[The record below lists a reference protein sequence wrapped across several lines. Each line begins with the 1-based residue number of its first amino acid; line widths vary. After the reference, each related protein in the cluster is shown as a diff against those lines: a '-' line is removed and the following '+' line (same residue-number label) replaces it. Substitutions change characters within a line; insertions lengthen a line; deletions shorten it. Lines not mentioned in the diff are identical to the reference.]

1 MSATI
6 TSANTVLTT
15 LTVQGTGGTPGGQV
29 GIYIDNVLR
38 PERDTP
44 DGSGNWEIVVTDL
57 TGGAHTVRATDV
69 MIGGTSVITQFVPA
83 SVTVESAVGDTTEDV
98 TPVVQGTLLN
108 EDDSPIVGA
117 TISIYMKAHA
127 DSTYTLK
134 GTTTTNSSGVY
145 TFEIPTAL
153 ADGEYDFYAVAS
165 AVTMT
170 SLVDSVTVSKPLEA
184 PVMEPVTDR
193 LFAIAADSI
202 FIGINPPVGYEI
214 LSAKTMNIA
223 KPLGE
228 WSLGGSSL
236 GLAINSTTGA
246 VTIETS
252 AQFAAAGSRQI
263 SVTCTNSQGSSSTL
277 LNLVVVAENSGI
289 KYIDSVA
296 GSDVNTGLNPNV
308 PRANNDSSSGR
319 RRFKRGGVWNIQLG
333 SADSHTREDYG
344 DPWKPRPKFGS
355 GTTYGYDGSNLDNA
369 TIRSLWFSD
378 WVSRGINVQVV
389 TNILIEDCLFT
400 DSRSSSV
407 QGIKLHN
414 SDKAAALTVPDLPGK
429 TFNLIYKDNELRNV
443 KGDGLY
449 ITKITGILIQN
460 NKHDAAYGGGAD
472 CIQIAYENNDTNI
485 SKNVVIRGNL
495 LLQSP
500 QSQSDKG
507 GLVCEQ
513 TKVYLAEYNDIGGKN
528 FSFSSIGF
536 DATCRSNNMR
546 DGKLNTYSF
555 GYGTGEQSHF
565 GRHHVYDN
573 NISNCIRGIGLSSFG
588 DSTILNNGVYGYQ
601 RYDFECHD
609 NVISKCTYGFFADR
623 PWSGYVKRNIFMQCT
638 NAITRQGGQVS
649 GNTVANLGVYTTQDV
664 TGNYTNDGTWL
675 NSVPPKLSGTIAAG
689 ATVSVAN
696 AEWKLNGVVTAP
708 DEVLYFWRNK
718 GYDIAGETGSSYTIP
733 VDVASDLDL
742 SCVMFAR
749 KGTNWMLAV
758 AENDWPTDAYFIPR
772 AYTEGNLKF
781 KKRYFKLG
789 DVAA

>member
-6 TSANTVLTT
+6 TSANAVLTT

-29 GIYIDNVLR
+29 GIYVDNVLR
-38 PERDTP
+38 SERDTP
-44 DGSGNWEIVVTDL
+44 DGSGNWEIVITNL
-57 TGGAHTVRATDV
+57 TGGEHTVRATDI
-69 MIGGTSVITQFVPA
+69 MNNGTSVITQFTPA
-83 SVTVESAVGDTTEDV
+83 SITVETPAGDTTEDV
-98 TPVVQGTLLN
+98 TPVVQGTI
-108 EDDSPIVGA
+108 EDTLGNPVNGA
-117 TISIYMKAHA
+117 TVSIYMKPHA

-134 GTTTTNSSGVY
+134 GTTTTNSSGDY

-153 ADGEYDFYAVAS
+153 QDGEYDFYAVAT
-165 AVTMT
+165 AVTLT

-184 PVMEPVTDR
+184 PVMVPVTDR

-202 FIGINPPVGYEI
+202 FIGINPPVGLEI
-214 LSAKTMNIA
+214 LNADTVNIA

-228 WSLGGSSL
+228 WTIGGSSL
-236 GLAINSTTGA
+236 GLAIDSTTGV
-246 VTIETS
+246 VTIATS

-263 SVTCTNSQGSSSTL
+263 SITCTNSEGSSTAL
-277 LNLVVVAENSGI
+277 LNLVVVAEVSTT

-296 GSDVNTGLNPNV
+296 GSDSNTGLNPNL
-308 PRANNDSSSGR
+308 PRANNDSSGNR
-319 RRFKRGGVWNIQLG
+319 RRYKRGGQWNIQIGTTDNLI
-333 SADSHTREDYG
+333 REDYG

-355 GTTYGYDGSNLDNA
+355 GATYGLDGANLDNA
-369 TIRSLWFSD
+369 VVRSLWFSD

-389 TNILIEDCLFT
+389 TNMLIEDCLLT

-407 QGIKLHN
+407 TGIKLHN

-429 TFNLIYKDNELRNV
+429 TFNLIYKDNEVRNV

-449 ITKITGILIQN
+449 ITKINGILIQN

-485 SKNVVIRGNL
+485 SRNVVIRGNL

-513 TKVYLAEYNDIGGKN
+513 TRVYLVEYNDIGGKN
-528 FSFSSIGF
+528 FSFSSIGY
-536 DATCRSNNMR
+536 DAVCRSNNMR
-546 DGKLNTYSF
+546 DGKLSNYSF
-555 GYGTGEQSHF
+555 GYGAGEQAHF

-573 NISNCIRGIGLSSFG
+573 NISNCLSGIRFSSFG

-609 NVISKCTYGFFADR
+609 NVISKCTYAFFADR

-638 NAITRQGGQVS
+638 TGIQRQGGQVS
-649 GNTVANLGVYTTQDV
+649 GNTVANLGVYTAQDV

-675 NSVPPKLSGTIAAG
+675 NSVPPTLSGSIAAG

-696 AEWKLNGVVTAP
+696 AEWKLNGVVTVP
-708 DEVLYFWRNK
+708 DEVFYVWRNK
-718 GYDIAGETGSSYTIP
+718 GYDIVGETGTSYTIP
-733 VDVASDLDL
+733 VDAASDFEL

-772 AYTEGNLKF
+772 AYSEGALTF